1 MKHYILFLVFLGF
14 TQIALA
20 QKLTVLS
27 SESNKPLELVTIISQ
42 EPRAMALTNARG
54 AADIKSMVGSPDI
67 EIRLMGYKAL
77 RLSYA
82 EIESKNFNI
91 LLIQSNIS
99 LQEVNISG
107 TRWRQPSR
115 ENPER
120 IITLSPEEIA
130 LQNPQ
135 TAADLLGTSG
145 EVYIQKSQLG
155 GGSPMIRGFST
166 NRLLYTVDGVRMNT
180 AIFRSGNLQNV
191 ISLDPFAIEN
201 TEVLFGPGSVIYGSD
216 AIGAVMSFQTL
227 KPQFSLNGDPLIT
240 GKGVTRYSS
249 ASDEKTAHFDVN
261 VGWKKW
267 AMVTSFTSSD
277 YGDLIM
283 GSHGP
288 DSYLK
293 PFYVKRI
300 DGVDVAVTNE
310 NPQKQVST
318 GYSQINLMQKI
329 SFKPN
334 DNWEFD
340 YGFHYSETSDVPR
353 YDRLVRTK
361 NDLPKHSEW
370 YYGPQKWMMNN
381 LSISYNNKTAA
392 FDQVNLR
399 LAHQYFEESR
409 ISRNFNNPKKSFNVE
424 NVNAVSINADFLKN
438 FTAKTRMF
446 YGLEYVQNDV
456 VSTGEEKNIET
467 GAVKPA
473 GSRYP
478 GSAFWNSYAAYA
490 TIQTD
495 LTSKLV
501 MQAGARYNGYGLV
514 ADFTNNLEFYPLPFA
529 KSELD
534 NAALIGSVGFT
545 YRPDETWSI
554 RVNGSTGFRAPNV
567 DDVGK
572 IFDAEPGSVMVPN
585 IDLKAEY
592 AYNAEVGVAKV
603 FGESVKIDVT
613 GYYTWLENAM
623 VRRDYKLDG
632 RDSIMYQGDMSK
644 VQAIQ
649 NAAVARVYGIQAGL
663 EVKLPAG
670 FSLSSRLNYQIG
682 EEELDNGDKSP
693 SRHAAPIFGVS
704 RLIYSANK
712 LSLQFYATY
721 AGGIKPDD
729 LPLSERKKDDVYE
742 MDANGKLYSPSWYTI
757 NLKAMYALNKTF
769 TVSAGLENISD
780 QRYRPYGSGLVAP
793 GKNMVISLRA
803 SF

>member
-1 MKHYILFLVFLGF
+1 MLGL
-14 TQIALA
+14 TQILLA

-27 SESNKPLELVTIISQ
+27 SESSEPLELVTILSQ
-42 EPRAMALTNARG
+42 EPKAMALTNARG
-54 AADIKSMVGSPDI
+54 EADIKSMVGSPDM
-67 EIRLMGYKAL
+67 EIRLMGYKAV

-82 EIESKNFNI
+82 EIESKNFMI
-91 LLIQSNIS
+91 SLDQSNIS
-99 LQEVNISG
+99 LQQVNISG

-120 IITLSPEEIA
+120 IISISPKEVE
-130 LQNPQ
+130 LQSPQ

-155 GGSPMIRGFST
+155 GGSPIIRGFST
-166 NRLLYTVDGVRMNT
+166 KRLLYTVDGVRMNN
-180 AIFRSGNLQNV
+180 AIFRGGNLQNV
-191 ISLDPFAIEN
+191 ISLDAFAIEN

-216 AIGAVMSFQTL
+216 AIGAVMSFHTL
-227 KPQFSLNGDPLIT
+227 EPQFSLNGDPLIT
-240 GKGVTRYSS
+240 GKAVTRYSS

-300 DGVDVAVTNE
+300 DGIDVAVTNE
-310 NPQKQVST
+310 NPLKQVST
-318 GYSQINLMQKI
+318 GYSQINLMQKV

-334 DNWEFD
+334 DDWEFD
-340 YGFHYSETSDVPR
+340 YGFHYSETGDIPR

-361 NDLPKHSEW
+361 KGLPKHSEW
-370 YYGPQKWMMNN
+370 YYGPQKWMLNN
-381 LSISYNNKTAA
+381 LSVSYNNKTAA

-409 ISRNFNNPKKSFNVE
+409 VSRNFNKPNKSLNVE
-424 NVNAVSINADFLKN
+424 QVNAVSVNADFLKN

-456 VSTGEEKNIET
+456 VSTGEVKNIET
-467 GAVKPA
+467 GEFTPA

-478 GSAFWNSYAAYA
+478 GSSFWNSYAAYA
-490 TIQTD
+490 TFQTD

-501 MQAGARYNGYGLV
+501 LQTGARYNGYGLE
-514 ADFTNNLEFYPLPFA
+514 ADFTNNLDFYPLPVS
-529 KSELD
+529 KSELN
-534 NAALIGSVGFT
+534 NAALTGSLGFT
-545 YRPDETWSI
+545 YRPEETWAIS
-554 RVNGSTGFRAPNV
+554 VNGSSGFRAPNV

-572 IFDAEPGSVMVPN
+572 VFDSEPGSVIVPN
-585 IDLKAEY
+585 TDLQAEY

-603 FGESVKIDVT
+603 FGDVMKIDLT

-623 VRRDYKLDG
+623 VRRDFILAG
-632 RDSIMYQGDMSK
+632 RDSIIYQGEMSK

-649 NAAVARVYGIQAGL
+649 NAAIARIYGIQAGL

-670 FSLSSRLNYQIG
+670 FSISSRFNYQVG

-704 RLIYSANK
+704 RLTYSANK

-721 AGGIKPDD
+721 AGAVKPED

-742 MDANGKLYSPSWYTI
+742 MDIDGKLYSPSWYTI

-769 TVSAGLENISD
+769 TVSAGLENITD

-793 GKNMVISLRA
+793 GKNMILSLRA
-803 SF
+803 NF